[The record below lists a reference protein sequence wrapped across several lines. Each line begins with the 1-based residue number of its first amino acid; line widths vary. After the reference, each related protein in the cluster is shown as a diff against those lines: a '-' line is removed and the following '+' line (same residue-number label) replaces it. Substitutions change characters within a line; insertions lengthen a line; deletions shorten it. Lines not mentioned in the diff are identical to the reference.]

1 MTSDTAENRREHRRI
16 LVSNPTT
23 VTAGADG
30 EEIPGRILNI
40 SAGGAGIRMDVQLMD
55 NTRITVNIENF
66 GIVPAKVVRQM
77 QDGVAVKFELSAEKE
92 KRFIQQITDIVEK
105 KREEENRKTA

>member
-23 VTAGADG
+23 VTTGDG
-30 EEIPGRILNI
+30 EIPGRILNI

-66 GIVPAKVVRQM
+66 GVVPAKVVRQM

-92 KRFIQQITDIVEK
+92 KRFIQQITEIVEK
-105 KREEENRKTA
+105 KRQEEKRKTA

>member
-1 MTSDTAENRREHRRI
+1 MTNDTAENRREHRRI
-16 LVSNPTT
+16 LVSNPAT
-23 VTAGADG
+23 VTTDG

-66 GIVPAKVVRQM
+66 GIVPAKVVRRL

-105 KREEENRKTA
+105 KREEENLKTA